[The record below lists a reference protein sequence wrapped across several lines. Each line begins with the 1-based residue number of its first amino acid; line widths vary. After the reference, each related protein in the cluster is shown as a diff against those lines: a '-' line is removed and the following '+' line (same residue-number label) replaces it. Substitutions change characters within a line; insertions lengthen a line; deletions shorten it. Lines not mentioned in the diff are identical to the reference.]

1 MVNDKVAYVKRNQLR
16 ILNML
21 LAPSR
26 SKMLRLFTG
35 SDEVR
40 IIPPSPSLFA
50 LRLMFALRTNTDT
63 DCSRKS
69 CPKDGE
75 GRECGGHGLCANGTC
90 FCAPGFAAD
99 AAAGCVAQAGQRA
112 SICGKTC
119 TKTCLTQC
127 PQSQEVATYN
137 SCITS
142 CQRTCRE
149 DCMARADSSVAM
161 TPVTPAAP
169 PSVVGG
175 AGTTAPAAP

>member
-1 MVNDKVAYVKRNQLR
+1 MDCNGNGIVVD
-16 ILNML
+16 
-21 LAPSR
+21 
-26 SKMLRLFTG
+26 G
-35 SDEVR
+35 SCVCY
-40 IIPPSPSLFA
+40 PGFG
-50 LRLMFALRTNTDT
+50 DT